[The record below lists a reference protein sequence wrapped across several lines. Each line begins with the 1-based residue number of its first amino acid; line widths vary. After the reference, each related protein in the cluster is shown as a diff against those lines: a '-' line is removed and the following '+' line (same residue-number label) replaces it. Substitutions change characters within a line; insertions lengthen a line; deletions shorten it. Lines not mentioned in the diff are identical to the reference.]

1 MKQRRKALFLFKG
14 SEQMVKALYSGTG
27 TRALPQVMGVL
38 NLTPDSFSDGGL
50 WTGRDAALQH
60 ARSMVAAGADIID
73 VGGESTRPGAAEVS
87 VQQELD
93 RVIPVLEALSSEL
106 DVVLSVDT
114 SKAEV
119 MQAAAAAGAGLIND
133 VYALRRDD
141 ALETAGRLG
150 LPVCLMHMQGEP
162 RSMQTG
168 PHYDDVVLEVSEF
181 LQARSEAAMAAGIDK
196 DKIILDPGFG
206 FGKTIEHNLALIRA
220 LPKLRSLGFPVL
232 AGLSR
237 KSMLQTLTG
246 RPVEQRLAGSLALAL
261 AAAAGGADIIR
272 VHDVPETVDAL
283 RVMAA
288 AWPDR
293 PKQR

>member
-1 MKQRRKALFLFKG
+1 
-14 SEQMVKALYSGTG
+14 MVKALFSGTSA
-27 TRALPQVMGVL
+27 RALPRIMGVL

-50 WTGRDAALQH
+50 WTGRDAALTH
-60 ARSMVAAGADIID
+60 AGAMVEAGADIID
-73 VGGESTRPGAAEVS
+73 VGGESTRPGAAAVP
-87 VQQELD
+87 VQKELD
-93 RVIPVLEALSSEL
+93 RVIPVLETLSGEL

-119 MQAAAAAGAGLIND
+119 MQAAAGAGAGMIND
-133 VYALRRDD
+133 VYALRRDG
-141 ALETAGRLG
+141 ALETAAGLG

-162 RSMQTG
+162 QSMQAE
-168 PHYDDVVLEVSEF
+168 PHYDDVVVEVSDF
-181 LQARSEAAMAAGIDK
+181 LRDRAEAAVTAGIARDE
-196 DKIILDPGFG
+196 IILDPGFG

-220 LPKLRSLGFPVL
+220 LPELRSLGFPVL

-246 RPVEQRLAGSLALAL
+246 RPVGQRLAGSLALAL

-288 AWPDR
+288 AWPEGL
-293 PKQR
+293 KQR

>member
-1 MKQRRKALFLFKG
+1 
-14 SEQMVKALYSGTG
+14 MVEALYGG
-27 TRALPQVMGVL
+27 APARPLPRVMGVL
-38 NLTPDSFSDGGL
+38 NLTPDSFYDGGL
-50 WTGRDAALQH
+50 WTGRSAALAH
-60 ARSMVAAGADIID
+60 ARAMVAAGADIID
-73 VGGESTRPGAAEVS
+73 IGGESTRPGAAEVP

-93 RVIPVLEALSSEL
+93 RVIPVLETLSADL

-119 MQAAAAAGAGLIND
+119 MQAAADAGAGLIND
-133 VYALRRDD
+133 VYALRRPG
-141 ALETAGRLG
+141 ALETAAHLG

-162 RSMQTG
+162 RSMQVQPQYG
-168 PHYDDVVLEVSEF
+168 DVVAEVSGF
-181 LQARSEAAMAAGIDK
+181 LLERAETAMAAGIK
-196 DKIILDPGFG
+196 RQNIVLDPGFG
-206 FGKTIEHNLALIRA
+206 FGKAIGHNLALLRGLPMLRA
-220 LPKLRSLGFPVL
+220 LGFPIL

-246 RPVEQRLAGSLALAL
+246 RPVDQRLAGSLALAL
-261 AAAAGGADIIR
+261 AAAEGGADIIR

-293 PKQR
+293 DKQR

>member
-1 MKQRRKALFLFKG
+1 
-14 SEQMVKALYSGTG
+14 MVKALYSGSG
-27 TRALPQVMGVL
+27 TQALPQVMGVL

-50 WTGRDAALQH
+50 WIGRDAALKH
-60 ARSMVAAGADIID
+60 ARAMVEAGADVID
-73 VGGESTRPGAAEVS
+73 VGGESTRPGAADVS

-93 RVIPVLEALSSEL
+93 RVIPVLEALASEL

-119 MQAAAAAGAGLIND
+119 MLAAAAAGAGLIND
-133 VYALRRDD
+133 VYALRRDS
-141 ALETAGRLG
+141 ALDTAAGLG

-162 RSMQTG
+162 RSMQVE
-168 PHYDDVVLEVSEF
+168 PRYADVVFEVSEF
-181 LQARSEAAMAAGIDK
+181 LRTRAEAAMAAGIARDQ
-196 DKIILDPGFG
+196 IILDPGFG

-220 LPKLRSLGFPVL
+220 LPTLRSLGFPVL

-246 RPVEQRLAGSLALAL
+246 RPVAQRLAGSLALAL

-288 AWPDR
+288 AWPDM
-293 PKQR
+293 PKQG